1 MNEFDY
7 SNPLEARFNDE
18 FLENGYVVLP
28 VEDEKGLERIQKTVV
43 DLAAKYFKIKSVE
56 NKLEFL
62 NSINNKVDISDL
74 NNFRMAIING
84 IRQETW
90 FHPTYFNLAKTALE
104 RIVGN
109 ELAMQR
115 GVGLNI
121 QLPGDKSSLLPVHT
135 DVWGGDSPYEVVV
148 WLPLVDCYRTKSM
161 YLMSLN
167 KDRQFQKNLAK
178 FKNATAED
186 IFESIRD
193 DVAFIDVPFGK
204 VLLFSQTLMHGNRIN
219 NESETRWSF
228 NCRFK
233 SLLSPYSEK
242 KLGEFFDPIVI
253 KPATRLGMSYKMPV
267 GLDD

>member
-1 MNEFDY
+1 MNEFEY

-28 VEDEKGLERIQKTVV
+28 VEDEEGLEKIQKTVV

-62 NSINNKVDISDL
+62 NSINSKVDISDL

-84 IRQETW
+84 IKQETW
-90 FHPTYFNLAKTALE
+90 FRPTYFNLAKTALE

-121 QLPGDKSSLLPVHT
+121 QLPEDDSSLLPVHT
-135 DVWGGDSPYEVVV
+135 DVWSGDSPYEVVV

-167 KDRQFQKNLAK
+167 KDREFQKKLSEYK
-178 FKNATAED
+178 TATAED
-186 IFESIRD
+186 IFKSIKD
-193 DVAFIDVPFGK
+193 DVEFIEIPFGK